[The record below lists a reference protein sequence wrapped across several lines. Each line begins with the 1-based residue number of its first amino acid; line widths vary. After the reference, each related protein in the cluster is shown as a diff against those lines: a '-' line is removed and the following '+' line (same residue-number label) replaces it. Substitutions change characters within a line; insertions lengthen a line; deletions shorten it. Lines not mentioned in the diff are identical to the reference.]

1 MRSFCTKDEI
11 FVQGFLYFF
20 INVKCQ
26 KSGKD
31 GKTNMILYNLR
42 LMAKNLMAEFQEV
55 TEPLEH
61 NGVKGSLR
69 EEILTNCLKELLP
82 QKYSVG
88 SGIIVDA
95 DQTQSRQQDFFIYDA
110 FDSPVFLTRSSYQ
123 VVPIESVY
131 ATVEVKSSLNKTE
144 LEKCVKNIQSVKKLK
159 LTPAKTLQ
167 WTPPK
172 ENQVMGMVFAYT
184 SDISLEAVIKNLNEF
199 NREMKIPYEEQINM
213 ICVLDKGV
221 ILPLEKNG
229 LNNVRLM
236 PNNNTML
243 CKTQGSMEDNLS
255 LFYLLLQ
262 YHLNLL
268 IKAAPD
274 LMEYARKSNLIDSK
288 VAIPL
293 DDMDD
298 KTALQI
304 GNEALSR
311 SEIEK
316 ICNLHRTI
324 YQGENYTEEEKSK
337 AIADFSKIF
346 SKIAKANAKKEE

>member
-1 MRSFCTKDEI
+1 
-11 FVQGFLYFF
+11 
-20 INVKCQ
+20 
-26 KSGKD
+26 
-31 GKTNMILYNLR
+31 MILYNLR
-42 LMAKNLMAEFQEV
+42 LMAKNLMTEFQEV

-69 EEILTNCLKELLP
+69 EEILTKCLKELLP

-110 FDSPVFLTRSSYQ
+110 FDSPVFLKRSSYQ

-131 ATVEVKSSLNKTE
+131 ATVEIKSSLNKNE

-159 LTPAKTLQ
+159 LTPAGTRH
-167 WTPPK
+167 WTPPT

-184 SDISLEAVIKNLNEF
+184 SDISLETIIKNLNEF

-213 ICVLDKGV
+213 ICVLNKGV

-236 PNNNTML
+236 PNNNTVL
-243 CKTQGSMEDNLS
+243 CKTKGSMEDNLS
-255 LFYLLLQ
+255 LFYLILQ

-268 IKAAPD
+268 VKAAPD
-274 LMEYARKSNLIDSK
+274 LMEYAKKSNLINSQ
-288 VAIPL
+288 AIISL
-293 DDMDD
+293 DDMDED
-298 KTALQI
+298 TFLQI
-304 GNEALSR
+304 DNSKISVKDMKNVQDFQKMLS
-311 SEIEK
+311 
-316 ICNLHRTI
+316 
-324 YQGENYTEEEKSK
+324 QGEKFSDEEEERIIKETGSLF
-337 AIADFSKIF
+337 ARIARENIKDK
-346 SKIAKANAKKEE
+346 

>member
-1 MRSFCTKDEI
+1 
-11 FVQGFLYFF
+11 
-20 INVKCQ
+20 
-26 KSGKD
+26 
-31 GKTNMILYNLR
+31 MILYNLR

-110 FDSPVFLTRSSYQ
+110 FDSPVFLKRSSYQ

-131 ATVEVKSSLNKTE
+131 ATVEIKSSLNKNE
-144 LEKCVKNIQSVKKLK
+144 LEKCVRNIQSVKKLK

-167 WTPPK
+167 WTPPR
-172 ENQVMGMVFAYT
+172 ENQVIGMVFAYT
-184 SDISLEAVIKNLNEF
+184 SDISLETVIKNLNKF

-213 ICVLDKGV
+213 ICVLDKGIIV
-221 ILPLEKNG
+221 PLEKNG
-229 LNNVRLM
+229 LNNIRLM

-243 CKTQGSMEDNLS
+243 CKTRGSVEENLS
-255 LFYLLLQ
+255 LFYLILQ

-268 IKAAPD
+268 IKAVPD
-274 LMEYARKSNLIDSK
+274 LMEYAKKSNLIDPK
-288 VAIPL
+288 TIIPL
-293 DDMDD
+293 DDMDED
-298 KTALQI
+298 TSLKI
-304 GNEALSR
+304 GNGILSLN
-311 SEIEK
+311 EMK
-316 ICNLHRTI
+316 KLNNAHKTLF
-324 YQGENYTEEEKSK
+324 QNNATEEEKGK
-337 AIADFSKIF
+337 ALEEF
-346 SKIAKANAKKEE
+346 KEMFLKTTKVDVKNEK

>member
-1 MRSFCTKDEI
+1 M
-11 FVQGFLYFF
+11 QGFLYFF

-95 DQTQSRQQDFFIYDA
+95 DQTQSKQQDFFIYDA
-110 FDSPVFLTRSSYQ
+110 FDSPVFLKRSSYQ

-131 ATVEVKSSLNKTE
+131 ATVEIKSSLNKNE
-144 LEKCVKNIQSVKKLK
+144 LEKCVRNIQSVKKLK

-167 WTPPK
+167 WTPPR
-172 ENQVMGMVFAYT
+172 ENQVIGMVFAYT
-184 SDISLEAVIKNLNEF
+184 SDISLETVIKNLNKF

-213 ICVLDKGV
+213 ICVLDKGIIV
-221 ILPLEKNG
+221 PLEKNG
-229 LNNVRLM
+229 LNNIRLM

-243 CKTQGSMEDNLS
+243 CKTRGSVEENLS
-255 LFYLLLQ
+255 LFYLILQ

-268 IKAAPD
+268 IKAVPD
-274 LMEYARKSNLIDSK
+274 LMEYAKKSNLIDPK
-288 VAIPL
+288 TIIPL
-293 DDMDD
+293 DDMDED
-298 KTALQI
+298 TSLKI
-304 GNEALSR
+304 GNGILSLN
-311 SEIEK
+311 EMK
-316 ICNLHRTI
+316 KLNNAHKTLF
-324 YQGENYTEEEKSK
+324 QNNATEEEKGK
-337 AIADFSKIF
+337 ALEEF
-346 SKIAKANAKKEE
+346 KEMFLKTTKVDVKNEK

>member
-1 MRSFCTKDEI
+1 MRNFCTKDKI
-11 FVQGFLYFF
+11 SVQGFLYFF

-69 EEILTNCLKELLP
+69 EEILINCLKELLP

-110 FDSPVFLTRSSYQ
+110 FDSPVFLKRSSYQ

-131 ATVEVKSSLNKTE
+131 ATVEIKSSLNKNE
-144 LEKCVKNIQSVKKLK
+144 LEKCVRNIQSVKKLK

-167 WTPPK
+167 WTPPR
-172 ENQVMGMVFAYT
+172 ENQVIGMVFAYT
-184 SDISLEAVIKNLNEF
+184 SDISLETVIKNLNKF

-213 ICVLDKGV
+213 ICVLDKGIIV
-221 ILPLEKNG
+221 PLEKNG
-229 LNNVRLM
+229 LNNIRLM

-243 CKTQGSMEDNLS
+243 CKTRGSVEENLS
-255 LFYLLLQ
+255 LFYLILQ

-268 IKAAPD
+268 IKAVPD
-274 LMEYARKSNLIDSK
+274 LMEYAKKSNLIDPK
-288 VAIPL
+288 TIIPL
-293 DDMDD
+293 DDMDED
-298 KTALQI
+298 TSLKI
-304 GNEALSR
+304 GNGILSLN
-311 SEIEK
+311 EMK
-316 ICNLHRTI
+316 KLNNAHKTLF
-324 YQGENYTEEEKSK
+324 QNNATEEEKGK
-337 AIADFSKIF
+337 ALEEF
-346 SKIAKANAKKEE
+346 KEMFLKTTKVDVKNEK

>member
-1 MRSFCTKDEI
+1 
-11 FVQGFLYFF
+11 
-20 INVKCQ
+20 
-26 KSGKD
+26 
-31 GKTNMILYNLR
+31 MILYNLR

-110 FDSPVFLTRSSYQ
+110 FDSPVFLKRSSYQ

-131 ATVEVKSSLNKTE
+131 ATVEIKSSLNKNE
-144 LEKCVKNIQSVKKLK
+144 LEKCVRNIQSVKKLK

-167 WTPPK
+167 WTPPR
-172 ENQVMGMVFAYT
+172 ENQVIGMVFAYT
-184 SDISLEAVIKNLNEF
+184 SDISLETVIKNLNKF

-213 ICVLDKGV
+213 ICVLDKGIIV
-221 ILPLEKNG
+221 PLEKNG
-229 LNNVRLM
+229 LNNIRLM

-243 CKTQGSMEDNLS
+243 CKTRGSVEENLS
-255 LFYLLLQ
+255 LFYLILQ

-268 IKAAPD
+268 IKAVPD
-274 LMEYARKSNLIDSK
+274 LMEYAKKSNLIDPK
-288 VAIPL
+288 TIIPL
-293 DDMDD
+293 DDMDED
-298 KTALQI
+298 TSLKI
-304 GNEALSR
+304 GNGILSLN
-311 SEIEK
+311 EMK
-316 ICNLHRTI
+316 KLNNAHKTLF
-324 YQGENYTEEEKSK
+324 QNNATEEEKGK
-337 AIADFSKIF
+337 ALEEFKEIF
-346 SKIAKANAKKEE
+346 LKTTKVDVKNEK

>member
-1 MRSFCTKDEI
+1 
-11 FVQGFLYFF
+11 
-20 INVKCQ
+20 
-26 KSGKD
+26 
-31 GKTNMILYNLR
+31 MILYNLR

-110 FDSPVFLTRSSYQ
+110 FDSPVFLKRSSYQ

-159 LTPAKTLQ
+159 LTPAQTLQ
-167 WTPPK
+167 WTPTK

-184 SDISLEAVIKNLNEF
+184 SDISLETVIKNLNEF

-213 ICVLDKGV
+213 ICVLDKGIV
-221 ILPLEKNG
+221 VPLEKNG
-229 LNNVRLM
+229 LNNIRLM

-243 CKTQGSMEDNLS
+243 CKTRGSVEENLS
-255 LFYLLLQ
+255 LFYLILQ

-268 IKAAPD
+268 VKAVPD
-274 LMEYARKSNLIDSK
+274 LMEYAKKSNLIDPK
-288 VAIPL
+288 TIIPL
-293 DDMDD
+293 DDMDED
-298 KTALQI
+298 TSLKI
-304 GNEALSR
+304 GNGILSLN
-311 SEIEK
+311 EMK
-316 ICNLHRTI
+316 KLNNAHKTLF
-324 YQGENYTEEEKSK
+324 QNNATEEEKGK
-337 AIADFSKIF
+337 ALEEF
-346 SKIAKANAKKEE
+346 KEMFLKTTKVDVKNEK